1 MFKIITEASLSAI
14 KKFPDGNRPIK
25 PSGLGAAEMSMKIT
39 GDRNIGILKKAMD
52 VAAMRQKVMANNI
65 ANVNTPGYKSQ
76 KVSFEEEMKSAI
88 GLSGGI
94 ALDKTDR
101 GHIGSGGDIESVRPK
116 IVRDESVSQKL
127 DGNNVDIESEMVDM
141 AANQLLYNA
150 LAQQISNKI
159 SVLRYA
165 IHEGER

>member
-1 MFKIITEASLSAI
+1 
-14 KKFPDGNRPIK
+14 
-25 PSGLGAAEMSMKIT
+25 MSMKIT
-39 GDRNIGILKKAMD
+39 ENRDIGILKKAMD
-52 VAAMRQKVMANNI
+52 VASLRQKVMANNI
-65 ANVNTPGYKSQ
+65 ANVNTAGYKAQ
-76 KVSFEEEMKSAI
+76 KVSFEEAMRSAA
-88 GLSGGI
+88 GSQGPV
-94 ALDKTDR
+94 ALEKTDK
-101 GHIGSGGDIESVRPK
+101 GHIGNGGSIESVRPK

-150 LAQQISNKI
+150 LAQQVSNKI

>member
-1 MFKIITEASLSAI
+1 
-14 KKFPDGNRPIK
+14 
-25 PSGLGAAEMSMKIT
+25 MSMKIT
-39 GDRNIGILKKAMD
+39 ENRDIGILKKAMD
-52 VAAMRQKVMANNI
+52 VAALRQKVMANNI
-65 ANVNTPGYKSQ
+65 ANVNTAGYKAQ
-76 KVSFEEEMKSAI
+76 KVSFEQAMRSAADSQ
-88 GLSGGI
+88 GPV
-94 ALDKTDR
+94 ALEKTDK
-101 GHIGSGGDIESVRPK
+101 GHIGSGGSIESVRPK

>member
-1 MFKIITEASLSAI
+1 MSMRITE
-14 KKFPDGNRPIK
+14 NR
-25 PSGLGAAEMSMKIT
+25 
-39 GDRNIGILKKAMD
+39 DIGILKKAMD
-52 VAAMRQKVMANNI
+52 VAALRQKVMANNI
-65 ANVNTPGYKSQ
+65 ANVNTAGYKAQ
-76 KVSFEEEMKSAI
+76 KVSFEEAMKAA
-88 GLSGGI
+88 SGSQGTV
-94 ALDKTDR
+94 ALEKTDK
-101 GHIGSGGDIESVRPK
+101 GHMGNGGDMESVRPK